1 MAGVFGCQ
9 IQTMPFT
16 YLGLS
21 MGTTRPRVEHYAR
34 LMDRAERQLTTI
46 SSLLTHAGRL
56 QLVNSVLSSLPT
68 YTMCSVMVPMEVHE
82 NLDRARR
89 HCMWSKSESNA
100 RSKPLVAWRKC
111 TRPKRKGGLRV
122 VNLKSQ
128 NVALLLKH
136 LDKFY
141 NKKDIPWVKL
151 IWDTYYLSG
160 EVPHASGPKGS
171 FWWKD
176 ILKLCDTFRGI
187 ASCKVG
193 SGDAVLF

>member
-1 MAGVFGCQ
+1 
-9 IQTMPFT
+9 MPED
-16 YLGLS
+16 Y
-21 MGTTRPRVEHYAR
+21 
-34 LMDRAERQLTTI
+34 
-46 SSLLTHAGRL
+46 SLLIQSCLHYQRTPCAQSWFQWRCMKTWIEL
-56 QLVNSVLSSLPT
+56 ED
-68 YTMCSVMVPMEVHE
+68 TM
-82 NLDRARR
+82 
-89 HCMWSKSESNA
+89 WTKTESNA

-111 TRPKRKGGLRV
+111 TRPKRKGGLGV

-141 NKKDIPWVKL
+141 NKKYIPWVKL

-160 EVPHASGPKGS
+160 EVSHASSPKGS

-176 ILKLCDTFRGI
+176 ILKLCDIFRGI

-193 SGDAVLF
+193 SGDTILFW